1 MILLPLYPSTPAK
14 THKSTE
20 FWTLVGPSGLGKLRS
35 DFRRAGQCAQCARH
49 VVLHANRVLA
59 WLAS

>member
-1 MILLPLYPSTPAK
+1 MILLPLYPSTSAK
-14 THKSTE
+14 THKTTE

-35 DFRRAGQCAQCARH
+35 DFRRLGQCARH
-49 VVLHANRVLA
+49 VVLHVNRVLA